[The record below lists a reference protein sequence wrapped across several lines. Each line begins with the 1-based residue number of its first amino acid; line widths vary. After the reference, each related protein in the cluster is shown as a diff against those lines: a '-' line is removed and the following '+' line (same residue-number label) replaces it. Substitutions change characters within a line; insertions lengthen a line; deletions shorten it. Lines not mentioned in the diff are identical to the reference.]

1 VEILRTPDSCFANL
15 RDYAFEP
22 HYVEIPDLAGGTLRI
37 HYVDEG
43 PRDADPV
50 VMLHGNP
57 TWSYLWRSI
66 IPPVAAQGWRVIAP
80 DLVGLGRSDKPTE
93 MADYSVARHVEWMRS
108 ALIDTLG
115 LQRISFVL
123 HDWGGIIGLRILGE
137 HPDRIARVVISNTG
151 LPLRDPAEPM
161 PPDADEPKGR
171 LAAFQKM
178 VREAPRWEPW
188 NMIQAT
194 SPTQLP
200 DEVIAAYRAPYPEDR
215 YTIGSR
221 AFTQLLPTT
230 ADNPQYPANW
240 EAWQVVQK
248 FQNPFLTLYSDQD
261 VVAPHGHRQ
270 FRDAVPG
277 AKEQPHTILKGGG
290 HFLQE
295 DVGDEYADVL
305 VRFLETTRRAGS

>member
-1 VEILRTPDSCFANL
+1 LDYLRTPDSRFEKL
-15 RDYAFEP
+15 HDYPFEP
-22 HYVEIPDLAGGTLRI
+22 HYVEVPDLDGGTLRV

-43 PRDADPV
+43 PVDADPV

-57 TWSYLWRSI
+57 TWSYLWRKI
-66 IPPVAAQGWRVIAP
+66 IPKIATSGWRVIAP

-93 MADYSVARHVEWMRS
+93 MSDYSVARHVEWMRS
-108 ALIDTLG
+108 ALIDALELKKIT
-115 LQRISFVL
+115 FVL
-123 HDWGGIIGLRILGE
+123 HDWGGIIGLRILGQ

-161 PPDADEPKGR
+161 PPDADEPKGH
-171 LAAFQKM
+171 LAAFQKT

-188 NMIQAT
+188 NVIQAT
-194 SPTQLP
+194 SPSELSE
-200 DEVIAAYRAPYPEDR
+200 EVISAYRAPYPEDH

-230 ADNPQYPANW
+230 ASNPQYPANW

-248 FQNPFLTLYSDQD
+248 FEGPFLTLYSDKD
-261 VVAPHGHRQ
+261 VVAPNGHLQ
-270 FRDAVPG
+270 FRDTVPG
-277 AKEQPHTILKGGG
+277 AKTQPHTILKGGG

-295 DVGDEYADVL
+295 DVADEYAEVL
-305 VRFLETTRRAGS
+305 VGFLETTRSRD